1 MKTMQKF
8 LMMIAVV
15 LMAGFMTSCGSDDD
29 NNSGPLGT
37 YTIGMT
43 VSEQG
48 GLSDVEVS
56 ALNSVLKNMEQTFT
70 NATEFKAKNAFE
82 ESFNAI
88 DTSKLSTEK
97 DYTLE
102 YFLKNGSGT
111 KIATHYIIVKD
122 GKITLK

>member
-1 MKTMQKF
+1 
-8 LMMIAVV
+8 MMMMAVV

-29 NNSGPLGT
+29 NNSGSLGT

-48 GLSDVEVS
+48 GLSDMEVS
-56 ALNSVLKNMEQTFT
+56 AMNAALKNMEQTFT
-70 NATEFKAKNAFE
+70 NVTEFKVRNAFE

-102 YFLKNGSGT
+102 YFLKNSSGT
-111 KIATHYIIVKD
+111 KIATHYIIIKD
-122 GKITLK
+122 GKVTLK

>member
-1 MKTMQKF
+1 
-8 LMMIAVV
+8 MMIAVV

-82 ESFNAI
+82 ESFKAI

>member
-1 MKTMQKF
+1 
-8 LMMIAVV
+8 MMIAVV

-82 ESFNAI
+82 ESFKAI
-88 DTSKLSTEK
+88 DTSKSIYNL
-97 DYTLE
+97 
-102 YFLKNGSGT
+102 NGVRMQATSVDALPSG
-111 KIATHYIIVKD
+111 IYIVNGKKIVK
-122 GKITLK
+122 

>member
-1 MKTMQKF
+1 MQKF

-82 ESFNAI
+82 ESFKAI